1 MLGQKR
7 NDSLFGPGSRT
18 TEAPQSVL
26 EKQEAALEGSPLD
39 EAAQP
44 LFESQTPAA
53 AFTDADDLPRRTI
66 ATEAAAGQRVHS
78 LFFTP
83 ESESKDFSSVLQDV
97 QEYIS
102 GKYSTL
108 ITDGV
113 GADTKEQIKRYISKY
128 VQDRRIA
135 VRDLSGEQLV
145 DALYTEMAEFGFLTK
160 YIFGSGIE
168 EININSWRDIEV
180 LYSSGQMVKLEEHF
194 DSPDHAINVIR
205 RMLHVSGMVL
215 DNASPAV
222 LGHLSKNIR
231 IAVLKTPLVDEDV
244 GVCASI
250 RIVNPQN
257 MQKED
262 FVRGGT
268 ATGPMLDFLSACL
281 RYGVSVCVAGATG
294 SGKTTVAGWLLTT
307 IPDNKRIFTI
317 ENGSRELDL
326 VREKNGRVTNS
337 VIHTITRES
346 ENAKQSVDQDMLLD
360 MALRYHPDI
369 ICVGEMRSAEAY
381 AAQEAART
389 GHGVLTT
396 IHSNSSQATWRRM
409 VTLCKRKHEMA
420 DDIDPINAYNHM
432 AIYLRWCMEHDLMGE
447 DFLKEYGEVAKQ
459 VKADPTSVDLRE
471 FIQDELDG
479 QLFGALFNKQGAAF
493 AGYYYGEADSPYYPA
508 DVDDNALRFFGPER
522 YHSEEF
528 QDEAYLFIPFDED
541 YYQAMAKVIE
551 ERFEN
556 WQGQDFDEDTLEP
569 SEVAEALMEYLD
581 CECTYFP
588 SMADDDPIMAAY
600 SYAKRKSIQEGFV
613 PVLIRADDETLLEC
627 LVMNADPKNDADFY
641 EFDLKTVEEY
651 RKKMLS
657 APVKDGKAVLEE
669 LTGQRKEEAEEDDLD
684 WDEEVLGEMEGGY
697 DNDRFSCYWD
707 SDSHMTYPLILA
719 KIPVKNPWEIFTYLP
734 FGNWNEC
741 PDTPDLIAVAKY
753 WFEQHGAIPAAMS
766 HDELEFLLP
775 APVSQEKAME
785 VAAEQYGFCPDIVD
799 QEQDDPTVGNLAD
812 VLRQSTVWYF
822 WWD

>member
-18 TEAPQSVL
+18 IEAPQSVL

-39 EAAQP
+39 EAVQP
-44 LFESQTPAA
+44 PFETQAPAT

-369 ICVGEMRSAEAY
+369 K
-381 AAQEAART
+381 AA
-389 GHGVLTT
+389 
-396 IHSNSSQATWRRM
+396 
-409 VTLCKRKHEMA
+409 
-420 DDIDPINAYNHM
+420 
-432 AIYLRWCMEHDLMGE
+432 
-447 DFLKEYGEVAKQ
+447 
-459 VKADPTSVDLRE
+459 
-471 FIQDELDG
+471 
-479 QLFGALFNKQGAAF
+479 
-493 AGYYYGEADSPYYPA
+493 PA
-508 DVDDNALRFFGPER
+508 STDALRIENELALCFNRADINPE
-522 YHSEEF
+522 Y
-528 QDEAYLFIPFDED
+528 
-541 YYQAMAKVIE
+541 MK
-551 ERFEN
+551 
-556 WQGQDFDEDTLEP
+556 TL
-569 SEVAEALMEYLD
+569 
-581 CECTYFP
+581 
-588 SMADDDPIMAAY
+588 IMAAAAER
-600 SYAKRKSIQEGFV
+600 YAGLNDPTPAHR
-613 PVLIRADDETLLEC
+613 RALLRQKLELEPENEETLWELFESAVTHVCIGKGGEISLSQKDQKEC
-627 LVMNADPKNDADFY
+627 A
-641 EFDLKTVEEY
+641 
-651 RKKMLS
+651 S
-657 APVKDGKAVLEE
+657 
-669 LTGQRKEEAEEDDLD
+669 
-684 WDEEVLGEMEGGY
+684 
-697 DNDRFSCYWD
+697 
-707 SDSHMTYPLILA
+707 
-719 KIPVKNPWEIFTYLP
+719 
-734 FGNWNEC
+734 
-741 PDTPDLIAVAKY
+741 
-753 WFEQHGAIPAAMS
+753 
-766 HDELEFLLP
+766 
-775 APVSQEKAME
+775 
-785 VAAEQYGFCPDIVD
+785 
-799 QEQDDPTVGNLAD
+799 
-812 VLRQSTVWYF
+812 
-822 WWD
+822 